1 MSINGVGPP
10 APSSETG
17 ATSVIGSRR
26 RAAAIAS
33 PSRVCA
39 FSRTSSSLRAWS
51 QVSRSTIGGT
61 AVLVLPVTTMLL
73 TAPAQDH
80 PSFVETAVTKNLGY
94 PSFAGTGI
102 VLKVDQATAAA
113 HCGYRVG

>member
-1 MSINGVGPP
+1 LSVESLAQVEHVPVDDELVAALEDSINGVGPL

-39 FSRTSSSLRAWS
+39 FSRTSSSLRA
-51 QVSRSTIGGT
+51 
-61 AVLVLPVTTMLL
+61 
-73 TAPAQDH
+73 
-80 PSFVETAVTKNLGY
+80 
-94 PSFAGTGI
+94 
-102 VLKVDQATAAA
+102 
-113 HCGYRVG
+113 